1 MQSRQL
7 ISFDVSPPR
16 TQISTYK
23 RLKLCINILL
33 RFSAHS
39 DLKRLPY
46 KMNSFPSAA
55 TWSLFIAWSLLAR
68 VHERDGDQEGA
79 LPTPRAYRPC
89 RRSHPRPSAHVSTL
103 GLIKAARGDVGLALS
118 SSTPGHPRRRRRR
131 AAIRARWR
139 TRTRVR
145 AGRRYGHERRL
156 EFLPVRGRGTDQ
168 QAIGPFLRER
178 PTLMLRLVTTT
189 LTMKT
194 AT

>member
-1 MQSRQL
+1 MEPRHHHVSKGQLLVAATMQSRQL

-103 GLIKAARGDVGLALS
+103 GLIKAARGDQCFQVVQSNLVAMG
-118 SSTPGHPRRRRRR
+118 P
-131 AAIRARWR
+131 
-139 TRTRVR
+139 TRTIN
-145 AGRRYGHERRL
+145 H
-156 EFLPVRGRGTDQ
+156 D
-168 QAIGPFLRER
+168 
-178 PTLMLRLVTTT
+178 
-189 LTMKT
+189 
-194 AT
+194 